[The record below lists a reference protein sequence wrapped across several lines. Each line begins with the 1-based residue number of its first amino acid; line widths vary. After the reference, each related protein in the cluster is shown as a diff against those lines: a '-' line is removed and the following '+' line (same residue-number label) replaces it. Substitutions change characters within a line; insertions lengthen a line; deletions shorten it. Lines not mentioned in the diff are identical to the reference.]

1 MRVWRFAEYNKVET
15 SPIMKKI
22 LLIEDVADTVEL
34 VRKILTARGYEFVH
48 APDAE
53 TGLRFALECLPDLI
67 LLDLGLPDY
76 DGQTLAGWLREEN
89 VLLTI
94 PLVAFTAWPEET
106 ARQMV
111 DSYGFN
117 GYISKPIVNVNIFA
131 ERVAS
136 FIK

>member
-1 MRVWRFAEYNKVET
+1 
-15 SPIMKKI
+15 MKKI
-22 LLIEDVADTVEL
+22 LLIEDVPDTVEL
-34 VRKILTARGYEFVH
+34 VRKILTSRGYEVVH

-53 TGLRFALECLPDLI
+53 TGLRFALDNLPDLI

-76 DGQTLAGWLREEN
+76 DGQTLAGWIREEN
-89 VLLTI
+89 VLKSV
-94 PLVAFTAWPEET
+94 PLIAFTAWPEET

-117 GYISKPIVNVNIFA
+117 GYISKPIVNVNVFA
-131 ERVAS
+131 NHVIS